1 MKLFKSYKRKA
12 SKVILFRTLVFRPG
26 CISEPLKQLIKDKV
40 SLIPTLDDSVNLQWF
55 LGLWEFVLF

>member
-1 MKLFKSYKRKA
+1 M
-12 SKVILFRTLVFRPG
+12 FRTLVFRPG
-26 CISEPLKQLIKDKV
+26 CISEPLNQLFKDKD